1 MWSLSMRL
9 KSIQLLKVSLI
20 LGLFLWAHGGVAQE
34 SHEIRGQVTDR
45 QGRAVIGANIFI
57 KGTVIGANSLED
69 GSFSF
74 TTLLSGDTVL
84 QVRHIGMYDLEIP
97 LRVGP
102 DMGPLQIRLHE
113 KPTEVAEVVVTADPI
128 FSLLDGNRATLLS
141 TMDVETTPGGDGDV
155 IGALRTLPGVQ
166 QIGQDAALFV
176 RGGSREESKTMIDGL
191 EITHPF
197 MSGIPDQAQSS
208 RFSPHLFEGIAFN
221 TGGYSALYGDA
232 LSSVLSLHTRDHPTA
247 NSSVVA
253 LMLYGAKVGHN
264 YVSSARRTSF
274 GLDLGYAAFGPY
286 YQLIDHQTDWIKAP
300 VSRTIN
306 ANFRQNIG
314 QMGMLKW
321 YGYGNISDQRA
332 QVPVLNGPS
341 EWGDIGV
348 KNRNAVSLLSYTH
361 RFHPDWMLYT
371 GYGMNANRDVHET
384 RLSDTGRE
392 SDAGN
397 ESDTWKESDRW
408 TTDQHQLR
416 TNVHGKV
423 SERLIL
429 NLGTEAFLNRYGPYA
444 YRQQKRRWDAWAE
457 ARIQVAAGL
466 HAQFGLRT
474 AWNEAIS
481 EEFLWM
487 PRLNITYQMARH
499 SITAGAGAYAQQP
512 DHHLRYHVND
522 LLITPRFAH
531 ARVGNY
537 LLNYQWKDFGRIL
550 RLEAYYKEY
559 DHLFRTGTVWQAN
572 GSGYARGLDIFWRDP
587 AAAEGLDYWISYSWL
602 DTERQHLDDP
612 HPAQPRFAA
621 PHTLHAVAKQFI
633 EPLGLFVGGSYSF
646 SAGRPYFNPN
656 SYEYLSD
663 RTPVN
668 HQINLNFAFL
678 RKWGN
683 TFNTFVLAVN
693 NMTGRQQIYD
703 YRFSADGS
711 QRLTIDQ
718 PYKRGFLVGWFI
730 SIGQDRSTEIL
741 NQLP

>member
-45 QGRAVIGANIFI
+45 QGRAVAGANIFI
-57 KGTVIGANSLED
+57 KGTVFGANSLED

-74 TTLLSGDTVL
+74 RAPLSGDTVL
-84 QVRHIGMYDLEIP
+84 QVRHIGMYDLEMP
-97 LRVGP
+97 LSIGP
-102 DMGPLQIRLHE
+102 NLAPLLIRLAE
-113 KPTEVAEVVVTADPI
+113 MPTEMTEVVVTADPT

-197 MSGIPDQAQSS
+197 MSGLPDQAQSS

-247 NSSVVA
+247 NSRVVA

-274 GLDLGYAAFGPY
+274 GVDLGYSSFGPY
-286 YQLIDHQTDWIKAP
+286 YKLIAHQTDWIKAP

-314 QMGMLKW
+314 EKGMLKW
-321 YGYGNISDQRA
+321 YGYGNLSDQRA
-332 QVPVLNGPS
+332 QIPHLNGPI
-341 EWGDIGV
+341 EMRDIGLE
-348 KNRNAVSLLSYTH
+348 NRYAVSLLSYTH
-361 RFHPDWMLYT
+361 RFNPDWILYT
-371 GYGMNANRDVHET
+371 GYGMNTNREVEET
-384 RLSDTGRE
+384 RLSDAWRE
-392 SDAGN
+392 SDH
-397 ESDTWKESDRW
+397 W
-408 TTDQHQLR
+408 TSDQHQLR
-416 TNVHGKV
+416 THVHGKV

-429 NLGTEAFLNRYGPYA
+429 NLGTEAFLNRYGQFSNT
-444 YRQQKRRWDAWAE
+444 REKRRWDAWVE
-457 ARIQVAAGL
+457 ARIALATGL
-466 HAQFGLRT
+466 HAQWGLRT
-474 AWNEAIS
+474 AWNEAIP

-487 PRLNITYQMARH
+487 PRLNLSYDWGRH

-512 DHHLRYHVND
+512 DQRLLYRFND
-522 LLITPRFAH
+522 LIVTPQFGH
-531 ARVGNY
+531 ARVENY
-537 LLNYQWKDFGRIL
+537 LLNYQWREFGRVL

-559 DHLFRTGTVWQAN
+559 DHLFRTGSVWRAN
-572 GSGYARGLDIFWRDP
+572 GTGYARGLDIFWRDP
-587 AAAEGLDYWISYSWL
+587 SAAEGLDYWISYSWL
-602 DTERQHLDDP
+602 DTERQHLDFP
-612 HPAQPRFAA
+612 HQTQPSFAA
-621 PHTLHAVAKQFI
+621 PHTLHTVAKQFI
-633 EPLGLFVGGSYSF
+633 EPLGLFVGASYSF

-656 SYEYLSD
+656 SAEFLSD
-663 RTPVN
+663 RTPVY
-668 HQINLNFAFL
+668 HQINLNFALL

-683 TFNTFVLAVN
+683 TFNTLVLAVN
-693 NMTGRQQIYD
+693 NITGRHQIYD

-711 QRLTIDQ
+711 RRLTIDQ
-718 PYKRGFLVGWFI
+718 PYKRGFLIGWFI
-730 SIGQDRSTEIL
+730 SIGQDRSSEIL

>member
-1 MWSLSMRL
+1 MWNLSMRL
-9 KSIQLLKVSLI
+9 QTIQLLKVSLF
-20 LGLFLWAHGGVAQE
+20 LGFFLWAPWGMAQE
-34 SHEIRGQVTDR
+34 THDIRGQVTDR
-45 QGRAVIGANIFI
+45 QGRAVVGANIFI

-113 KPTEVAEVVVTADPI
+113 KPTEVAEVVVTADPT

-191 EITHPF
+191 EITHPY
-197 MSGIPDQAQSS
+197 MAGIPDQAQNS

-274 GLDLGYAAFGPY
+274 GVDLGYSAFGPY
-286 YQLIDHQTDWIKAP
+286 YKLIGHQTDWINAP

-314 QMGMLKW
+314 QKGMLKW
-321 YGYGNISDQRA
+321 YGYGNRSDQRA
-332 QVPVLNGPS
+332 SVPARYGPG
-341 EWGDIGV
+341 EMQDIGV
-348 KNRNAVSLLSYTH
+348 KNSYALSLLSYTH
-361 RFHPDWMLYT
+361 RFSPEWMLYA
-371 GYGMNANRDVHET
+371 GYGMNTNRDEDEVRWT
-384 RLSDTGRE
+384 
-392 SDAGN
+392 
-397 ESDTWKESDRW
+397 DTWRESDRW

-416 TNVHGKV
+416 MNVHGKA

-429 NLGTEAFLNRYGPYA
+429 NLGSEAFLNRYGQFSHS
-444 YRQQKRRWDAWAE
+444 RDKRRWDAWAE
-457 ARIQVAAGL
+457 ARLQLAAGL
-466 HAQFGLRT
+466 HAQFGMRT
-474 AWNEAIS
+474 AWNEAIPD
-481 EEFLWM
+481 EFLWM
-487 PRLNITYQMARH
+487 PRLNLSYGWTRH

-512 DHHLRYHVND
+512 DRQLLYRHND
-522 LLITPRFAH
+522 LIVTPQFAH
-531 ARVGNY
+531 ARVENY

-550 RLEAYYKEY
+550 RLEAYYKDY
-559 DHLFRTGTVWQAN
+559 DHLFRTSSVWQAN
-572 GSGYARGLDIFWRDP
+572 GTGYARGLDIFWRDP

-602 DTERQHLDDP
+602 DTERQHLEYP
-612 HPAQPRFAA
+612 QRVQPTFAT

-646 SAGRPYFNPN
+646 STGRPYDNPN
-656 SYEYLSD
+656 SSEFLAD
-663 RTPVN
+663 RTPVY
-668 HQINLNFAFL
+668 HQINLNVAFL

-693 NMTGRQQIYD
+693 NVTGRHQIYD

-711 QRLTIDQ
+711 RRWTIDQ
-718 PYKRGFLVGWFI
+718 PYKRGFLIGWFI
-730 SIGQDRSTEIL
+730 SIGQDRSSEIL